1 MDFSLNM
8 FLFVIGSIT
17 GSFLGMLIFRIPHG
31 LSIVFPGSFCDTCKI
46 PLKWYE
52 NVPIISYVVVLGKC
66 KYCGTRHSLF
76 YPLLEI
82 FMGILFI
89 YTFEYAQDI
98 PHFIYLVSILS
109 LLIGI
114 SIIDI
119 KHFIIPDKLLIA
131 ASILSVG
138 YYAYA
143 VKSDIFNYFLG
154 AFIIFSIL
162 FLIRIGSRY
171 IYKKEAFGLGDVKLG
186 ALLGFILGWKAALIA
201 IFFGFIIAGFFIVIL
216 AILRR
221 LKRKSY
227 LPFGPFLIMGAVIH
241 LFFGKIIIFWYL
253 HFFLGHSHFGL

>member
-8 FLFVIGSIT
+8 LLFVIGTIA
-17 GSFLGMLIFRIPHG
+17 GSFLSMLVYRIPHG
-31 LSIVFPGSFCDTCKI
+31 LSIISPGSFCDTCNI

-52 NVPIISYVVVLGKC
+52 NVPIVSYIVTLGKC
-66 KYCGTRHSLF
+66 KYCGTHHSLF

-89 YTFEYAQDI
+89 YTFDYAQNI
-98 PHFIYLVSILS
+98 PHFIYLVSILMI
-109 LLIGI
+109 LLGI
-114 SIIDI
+114 CIIDI
-119 KHFIIPDKLLIA
+119 KHFIIPDKLLIT

-138 YYAYA
+138 YYVYA
-143 VKSDIFNYFLG
+143 VKLGILNYLLG

-162 FLIRIGSRY
+162 FLIRIGSHY
-171 IYKKEAFGLGDVKLG
+171 LYKKEAFGFGDVKLG

-201 IFFGFIIAGFFIVIL
+201 IFFGFVIAGIFIVIL
-216 AILRR
+216 TILRKI
-221 LKRKSY
+221 KRKSY

-253 HFFLGHSHFGL
+253 NFFLEHSHFGQ